1 MINSRFSIVVI
12 VGLVFVVLGLSAF
25 TVGERELAIKL
36 QVGRV
41 VQANYDP
48 GLHFKIPV
56 YQTVRKFPSQILKID
71 DAPQR
76 VFTLERT
83 AMTVDYFVKWRI
95 VDEVPFYTST
105 GGSQAVAMDRLRE
118 IIKNSIVTEFG
129 KRTIVEAISVERV
142 ALMRDMLENAAETAQ
157 GLGIEVVDFRVKQVE
172 FVAEVRNSVYRQMR
186 EERARVAAET
196 RSEGEEAAEL
206 IRSTADKDRT
216 VLMAN
221 AYRDG
226 QIIRGEGDAKAADIY
241 ARAYNKDAEFYAFYR
256 SITAYKNSMGKA
268 GDLLS
273 SRACCH
279 SYRRENIV
287 SWWRK
292 SHNWETIT
300 SGR

>member
-1 MINSRFSIVVI
+1 MNNSRFTAIVI

-36 QVGRV
+36 QVGKV
-41 VQANYDP
+41 VEANYEP

-56 YQTVRKFPSQILKID
+56 YQSVRKFPSQILKID

-105 GGSQAVAMDRLRE
+105 GGLQDVAMDRLRE
-118 IIKNSIVTEFG
+118 IVKNSIVTEFG
-129 KRTIVEAISVERV
+129 KRTIQEAISVERV
-142 ALMRDMLENAAETAQ
+142 ELMRDMLVNAAETAQ

-172 FVAEVRNSVYRQMR
+172 FIAEVRNSVYEQMR

-206 IRSTADKDRT
+206 IKSTADKDRT
-216 VLMAN
+216 ILMAN

-226 QIIRGEGDAKAADIY
+226 QIIRGDGDAQAAEIY
-241 ARAYNKDAEFYAFYR
+241 ANAYSKDAEFYAFSR
-256 SITAYKNSMGKA
+256 SITAYKKSMGKS
-268 GDLLS
+268 GDLLVLDPNNEFFRYLNQS
-273 SRACCH
+273 SG
-279 SYRRENIV
+279 EQ
-287 SWWRK
+287 
-292 SHNWETIT
+292 
-300 SGR
+300 